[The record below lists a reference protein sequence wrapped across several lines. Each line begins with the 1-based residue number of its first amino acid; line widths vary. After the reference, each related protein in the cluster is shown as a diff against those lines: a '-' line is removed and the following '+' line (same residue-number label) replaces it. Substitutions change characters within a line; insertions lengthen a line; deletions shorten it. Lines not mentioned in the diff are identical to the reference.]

1 MHNQEEDKKL
11 DWMYKKPGQSINHED
26 YLLGKTIDKEFEA
39 LAQEERNKNQEEQ
52 GLAPKNHV
60 EHECVPF
67 SIRSYKNAP
76 QDQVDMARKLQEDP
90 LVAIKRKE
98 MESRQQLLQNP
109 VKLKE
114 LHRILKE
121 EKMKKLSKKKKKKDS
136 KPKKSKKDK
145 SEKHVEKD
153 LDDIL
158 AEKYAKLKA
167 TLDETLDM
175 GSLLKNKQK
184 DSGESQDSEDSD
196 HPSPRKLLK
205 SDSRS
210 HRNTSPMSKI
220 QKGYKNR
227 NNIENSAYKSHSENY
242 KRSNNYDERDNSRS
256 MYRSRTNRSTDY
268 RNSSKEKN
276 DRNYRNRSPD
286 FHKSDKRNS
295 KQQNYDS
302 CSDDDKNDKKGFERN
317 NRKDKHK
324 GYSCKNSSDIE
335 SNDKSY
341 KNKNSHTS
349 NRNMNDNNDKYKNK
363 PNYDSDDER
372 MRKSQMRSNYGL
384 VTADGKK
391 LELKKTDND
400 SKNSKHSNPKTVT
413 KKHNTSHKRPRLTD
427 EEIEARRKE
436 MLENA
441 QWRDKQLERN
451 IKKYQEEDRREQDK
465 NSSDFDTEFLKKQ
478 MARATE
484 KDTLER
490 RIKSNINN
498 IQRSGRSMDMNFAR
512 R

>member
-1 MHNQEEDKKL
+1 
-11 DWMYKKPGQSINHED
+11 MYP
-26 YLLGKTIDKEFEA
+26 YLLITQYNCYYLSHNNIIWTFYF
-39 LAQEERNKNQEEQ
+39 Q
-52 GLAPKNHV
+52 
-60 EHECVPF
+60 
-67 SIRSYKNAP
+67 
-76 QDQVDMARKLQEDP
+76 
-90 LVAIKRKE
+90 
-98 MESRQQLLQNP
+98 
-109 VKLKE
+109 
-114 LHRILKE
+114 
-121 EKMKKLSKKKKKKDS
+121 MKKLSKKKKKKDS
-136 KPKKSKKDK
+136 KSKKSKKDK

-220 QKGYKNR
+220 HKGYKNR

-242 KRSNNYDERDNSRS
+242 KRSNNYDESDNSRS

-276 DRNYRNRSPD
+276 DRNYRNRSPE

-302 CSDDDKNDKKGFERN
+302 CSDNDKSDKKGFERN
-317 NRKDKHK
+317 NKKDKHK
-324 GYSCKNSSDIE
+324 GYSRRNSSDAE

-341 KNKNSHTS
+341 KNKNSHTF
-349 NRNMNDNNDKYKNK
+349 NRNMNDSNDKYKNES
-363 PNYDSDDER
+363 NYDSDDER
-372 MRKSQMRSNYGL
+372 MRKNQLRSNYGL

-400 SKNSKHSNPKTVT
+400 SKNSKHSNLKTIT
-413 KKHNTSHKRPRLTD
+413 KKHSTSHKRPRLTD